1 MEDEIQ
7 LKFSGLSTPEDLID
21 MWKQLK
27 QDKDLADMNVIWD
40 YTHPSQL
47 EPGFNIVNILYNP
60 KKPDEIGH
68 YCLITLDVD
77 KEEIDYYNPV
87 GKRTIDDIN
96 KLLELQKYYENFDVR
111 IDLSGKQTET
121 SDNCGYHCLTHA
133 YNLYIPKI
141 KNVKNKQVKGKP
153 SHTYS
158 IELPEK
164 GGEIGDTV
172 EDKIDQII
180 KILRGIYYGNK
191 YGYENMLPKRDKKK
205 GKGFHTDAGGLADIP
220 RFQKQYNYKDL
231 KRDVEKYG
239 PF

>member
-27 QDKDLADMNVIWD
+27 QDKDTTDMNVIWD
-40 YTHPSQL
+40 YQHPSQL
-47 EPGFNIVNILYNP
+47 VPGFNIVNILYNP
-60 KKPDEIGH
+60 KKPDDIGH
-68 YCLITLDVD
+68 YCLITIDSD
-77 KEEIDYYNPV
+77 KETIDYYNPV
-87 GKRTIDDIN
+87 GKRTVDDID
-96 KLLELQKYYENFDVR
+96 KLLELQKYFENFDVK

-133 YNLYIPKI
+133 YNLYVPKL
-141 KNVKNKQVKGKP
+141 KEKKRTSENNKR
-153 SHTYS
+153 
-158 IELPEK
+158 ELKE
-164 GGEIGDTV
+164 GGASTTSSDGTL

-180 KILRGIYYGNK
+180 KLLRGIYYGNK
-191 YGYENMLPKRDKKK
+191 YGYENILPKKDDKRK
-205 GKGFHTDAGGLADIP
+205 GKGLADIP

-231 KRDVEKYG
+231 KRDIEKYG

>member
-27 QDKDLADMNVIWD
+27 QDKDTTDMNVIWD
-40 YTHPSQL
+40 YQHPSQL
-47 EPGFNIVNILYNP
+47 NPGFNIVNILYNP
-60 KKPDEIGH
+60 KKPSDIGH
-68 YCLITLDVD
+68 YCLITLDMD

-96 KLLELQKYYENFDVR
+96 KLLDLQKYFENFEVK

-133 YNLYIPKI
+133 YNLYVPKL
-141 KNVKNKQVKGKP
+141 KKRKEK
-153 SHTYS
+153 TE

-191 YGYENMLPKRDKKK
+191 YGYENMLPRREKKKK
-205 GKGFHTDAGGLADIP
+205 GKGLADIP

>member
-1 MEDEIQ
+1 MDEIQ

-27 QDKDLADMNVIWD
+27 QDKDTTDMNVIWD
-40 YTHPSQL
+40 YVHPSQL
-47 EPGFNIVNILYNP
+47 VPGFNIVNILYNP

-68 YCLITLDVD
+68 YCLITLDAD

-87 GKRTIDDIN
+87 GKRTIDDIK
-96 KLLELQKYYENFDVR
+96 KLLDLQKYFENFEVKV
-111 IDLSGKQTET
+111 DLSGKQTET

-133 YNLYIPKI
+133 YNLYVPKLKKEKRSLGI
-141 KNVKNKQVKGKP
+141 QKQ
-153 SHTYS
+153 
-158 IELPEK
+158 

-180 KILRGIYYGNK
+180 KLLRGIYFGNK
-191 YGYENMLPKRDKKK
+191 YGYENMLQKKDKKK

>member
-27 QDKDLADMNVIWD
+27 QDKDTTDMNVIWD
-40 YTHPSQL
+40 YRHPSQL

-60 KKPDEIGH
+60 KKPNDIGH

-96 KLLELQKYYENFDVR
+96 KLLDLQKYFENFEVK

-133 YNLYIPKI
+133 YNLYVP
-141 KNVKNKQVKGKP
+141 N
-153 SHTYS
+153 
-158 IELPEK
+158 
-164 GGEIGDTV
+164 
-172 EDKIDQII
+172 
-180 KILRGIYYGNK
+180 
-191 YGYENMLPKRDKKK
+191 
-205 GKGFHTDAGGLADIP
+205 
-220 RFQKQYNYKDL
+220 
-231 KRDVEKYG
+231 
-239 PF
+239 